1 MTAALDLDSHLSTA
15 EVSALKSNDV
25 ENMMG
30 IPCTIAESGEH
41 LNRYY
46 QTHARRIS
54 EDSHPVTGGFWTKV
68 GEVAAIL
75 KDSTVWPFPPLMVR
89 EGVLYDGHHR
99 ANAAIKAGWDK
110 EIPVTTEAWW
120 W

>member
-1 MTAALDLDSHLSTA
+1 MTTALHTDTTLTTDQVKRLR
-15 EVSALKSNDV
+15 SNDV

-30 IPCTIAESGEH
+30 ISCTIEDSGQH
-41 LNRYY
+41 LDRYY
-46 QTHARRIS
+46 HNNSRRIS
-54 EDSHPVTGGFWTKV
+54 DHTPPVYGGFWTKV

-75 KDSTVWPFPPLMVR
+75 KDSTDWPFPPLMVR

-110 EIPVTTEAWW
+110 EIPVTTEMTWW
-120 W
+120 